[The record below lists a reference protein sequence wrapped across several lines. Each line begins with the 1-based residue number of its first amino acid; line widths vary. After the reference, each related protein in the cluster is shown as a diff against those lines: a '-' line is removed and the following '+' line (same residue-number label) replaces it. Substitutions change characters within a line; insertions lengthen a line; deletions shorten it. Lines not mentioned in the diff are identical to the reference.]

1 MGFFLLIQSL
11 ARHRFAWVML
21 LILGIA
27 LEGFGLYLQ
36 YGSHR
41 LQPSVNCVYERA
53 FLLSFVVAGF
63 LGFLCPSNILIRLLA
78 HLIFLAGSAGGVF
91 FAFDQLTYAYQT
103 TIAGFGSGCETVA
116 SFPYVK
122 LDEFLPWMFS
132 PVADC
137 TPIAWEFMG
146 FNLSEWAFFIFT
158 CGFVVAILF
167 IISEFFKK
175 KRRDYVDFYR

>member
-21 LILGIA
+21 LLLGIF

-36 YGSHR
+36 YGSPR

-53 FLLSFVVAGF
+53 ALLSFVVSGL

-78 HLIFLAGSAGGVF
+78 TLIFLMGSAAGIF

-103 TIAGFGSGCETVA
+103 TIAGFGSGCQTVA
-116 SFPYVK
+116 NFPYVK
-122 LDEFLPWMFS
+122 LDQLLPWMFS

-137 TPIAWEFMG
+137 TPVAWDLMG

-158 CGFVVAILF
+158 VGFVVAVFF
-167 IISEFFKK
+167 IISEFFRR
-175 KRRDYVDFYR
+175 KRRDYADFYR